1 MNRYFP
7 EGSLIGTRENREYVT
22 SVGGLERAMAE
33 GRIIEGM
40 AVSCDRELNI
50 TVDLYGIKGIIP
62 KSEALYCDEGF
73 KDIAVI
79 TRVGKAVAFKVI
91 GMEKDGEGTVR
102 ALLSRRA
109 AQIECMQQY
118 VMKLSEGDII
128 DAKVTHLEQFG
139 AFVDVGCGIVSLLC
153 IDCIS
158 VSRISHP
165 KNRFSVGMPI
175 KAVVKS
181 LDRETGR
188 LYVTHKELLGTWK
201 ENARRFHI
209 GQTVSGIVRSIEDY
223 GVFIEL
229 TPNLAG
235 LGELSEGISV
245 GDTVAVYIKNIIPE
259 RMKIKLV
266 IIDVGSGDDTLKP
279 FEYFMDGSEHID
291 RWVYSP
297 EESKRVVETVF
308 DGGGSY

>member
-1 MNRYFP
+1 MNRYLP
-7 EGSLIGTRENREYVT
+7 EGNLIGTRENREYV
-22 SVGGLERAMAE
+22 SSLSGLERAMAE
-33 GRIIEGM
+33 GRILEGM
-40 AVSCDRELNI
+40 AVSCDKELNI

-62 KSEALYCDEGF
+62 KNEALYADGGP

-91 GMEKDGEGTVR
+91 GFEADGAGRKV
-102 ALLSRRA
+102 AVLSRRA
-109 AQIECMQQY
+109 AQAECMQRFITS
-118 VMKLSEGDII
+118 LTEGDVI
-128 DAKVTHLEQFG
+128 DARVTHLEQFG
-139 AFVDVGCGIVSLLC
+139 AFVDVGCGVVSLLC

-165 KNRFSVGMPI
+165 KIRLCVGMPI

-181 LDRETGR
+181 IDRETGR
-188 LYVTHKELLGTWK
+188 LYVTHKELLGTWR
-201 ENARRFHI
+201 ENAERFHV
-209 GQTVSGIVRSIEDY
+209 GQTVSGVVRSIEDY

-235 LGELSEGISV
+235 LGEVVEGVNV

-266 IIDVGSGDDTLKP
+266 IIDVCKTEPQRPS
-279 FEYFMDGSEHID
+279 FEYFIGDAEHID

-297 EESKRVVETVF
+297 AESSRTVETVF
-308 DGGGSY
+308 SEEKE

>member
-1 MNRYFP
+1 MKRYLP
-7 EGSLIGTRENREYVT
+7 EGELISTHENREYT
-22 SVGGLERAMAE
+22 SSLAGLERAMSE
-33 GRIIEGM
+33 GKILEGM
-40 AVSCDRELNI
+40 AVTCDSNLNI

-62 KSEALYCDEGF
+62 KSEALYSENGF

-91 GMEKDGEGTVR
+91 GIDTDGSGKPCAV
-102 ALLSRRA
+102 LSRRL
-109 AQIECMQQY
+109 AQLECMQNYIMQL
-118 VMKLSEGDII
+118 VPGDVI
-128 DAKVTHLEQFG
+128 DARVTHLEQFG

-165 KNRFSVGMPI
+165 RDRFSVGESI

-181 LDRETGR
+181 IDYETGR
-188 LYVTHKELLGTWK
+188 LYITHKELLGTWK
-201 ENARRFHI
+201 ENAEKFHI
-209 GQTVSGIVRSIEDY
+209 GQTVSGKVRSVEDY

-235 LGELSEGISV
+235 LGELREGVSV

-266 IIDVGSGDDTLKP
+266 IIDVGNGAEAPRGFDYRLADKT
-279 FEYFMDGSEHID
+279 HID

-297 EESKRVVETVF
+297 EESQKTVETVF
-308 DGGGSY
+308 DGEARV

>member
-1 MNRYFP
+1 MNKYMP
-7 EGSLIGTRENREYVT
+7 EGSLISTHENREYIG
-22 SVGGLERAMAE
+22 SYHGLERAMAE
-33 GRIIEGM
+33 GKILEGM
-40 AVSCDRELNI
+40 AVMCDSDLNI

-62 KSEALYCDEGF
+62 KNEVLFSEEGF

-79 TRVGKAVAFKVI
+79 TRVGKPVAFKII
-91 GMEKDGEGTVR
+91 GFQEDEKGAVT

-109 AQIECMQQY
+109 AQIECMQNF
-118 VMKLSEGDII
+118 VMSLVPGDII

-139 AFVDVGCGIVSLLC
+139 AFVDIGCGLVSLLC

-175 KAVVKS
+175 KTVVKS
-181 LDRETGR
+181 IDYETGR
-188 LYVTHKELLGTWK
+188 LYVTHKELLGSWK
-201 ENARRFHI
+201 ENVEKFHI

-235 LGELSEGISV
+235 LGELREGISV
-245 GDTVAVYIKNIIPE
+245 GETVAVYIKNIIPE

-266 IIDVGSGDDTLKP
+266 IIDTGKNDGGITP
-279 FEYFMDGSEHID
+279 FDYRLTDKQHID

-297 EESKRVVETVF
+297 EESRRIVETVF
-308 DGGGSY
+308 CEE

>member
-1 MNRYFP
+1 MNRYLP

-22 SVGGLERAMAE
+22 SVAGLERAMAE
-33 GRIIEGM
+33 GRILEGM

-50 TVDLYGIKGIIP
+50 TVDLYGVKGVIP
-62 KSEALYCDEGF
+62 KSEALYSEDGF

-79 TRVGKAVAFKVI
+79 TRVGKAVAFKVMGI
-91 GMEKDGEGTVR
+91 EKSDDGTVK
-102 ALLSRRA
+102 AVLSRRA
-109 AQIECMQQY
+109 AQAECMLRY
-118 VMKLSEGDII
+118 VMELTAGDII
-128 DAKVTHLEQFG
+128 DARVTHLEQFG

-153 IDCIS
+153 IYCIS

-165 KNRFSVGMPI
+165 KNRLSVGMPI

-181 LDRETGR
+181 IDRESGR
-188 LYVTHKELLGTWK
+188 IYVSHKELLGTWK
-201 ENARRFHI
+201 ENAERFHI
-209 GQTVSGIVRSIEDY
+209 GQTVSGIVRSVEDY

-235 LGELSEGISV
+235 LGEITEGISV

-266 IIDVGSGDDTLKP
+266 IIDVGKDETAPTGFD
-279 FEYFMDGSEHID
+279 YFITETEHID

-297 EESKRVVETVF
+297 EES
-308 DGGGSY
+308 

>member
-1 MNRYFP
+1 MNRYLP
-7 EGSLIGTRENREYVT
+7 EGNLIGTRENREYV
-22 SVGGLERAMAE
+22 SSLSGLERAMAE
-33 GRIIEGM
+33 GRILEGM
-40 AVSCDRELNI
+40 AVSCDKELNI

-62 KSEALYCDEGF
+62 KNEALYADGGP

-91 GMEKDGEGTVR
+91 GFEADGAGRKV
-102 ALLSRRA
+102 AVLSRRA
-109 AQIECMQQY
+109 AQAECMQRFITS
-118 VMKLSEGDII
+118 LTEGDVI
-128 DAKVTHLEQFG
+128 DARVTHLEQFG
-139 AFVDVGCGIVSLLC
+139 AFVDVGCGVVSLLC

-165 KNRFSVGMPI
+165 KIRFCVGMPI

-181 LDRETGR
+181 IDRETGR
-188 LYVTHKELLGTWK
+188 LYVTHKELLGTWR
-201 ENARRFHI
+201 ENAERFHV
-209 GQTVSGIVRSIEDY
+209 GQTVSGVVRSIEDY

-235 LGELSEGISV
+235 LGEVVEGVNV

-266 IIDVGSGDDTLKP
+266 IIDVCKTEPQRPS
-279 FEYFMDGSEHID
+279 FEYFIGDAEHID

-297 EESKRVVETVF
+297 AESSRTVETVF
-308 DGGGSY
+308 SEEKE

>member
-1 MNRYFP
+1 MNRYLP
-7 EGSLIGTRENREYVT
+7 EGSLIGTRENREYV
-22 SVGGLERAMAE
+22 SSLSGLERAMGD
-33 GRIIEGM
+33 GRILEGV
-40 AVSCDRELNI
+40 AVSCDKELNI

-62 KSEALYCDEGF
+62 KNEVLYSDEGP

-91 GMEKDGEGTVR
+91 GFERDAGGSIVPV
-102 ALLSRRA
+102 LSRRM
-109 AQIECMQQY
+109 AQAECMQ
-118 VMKLSEGDII
+118 KFIGALTEGDII

-165 KNRFSVGMPI
+165 KIRLSVGMQI

-181 LDRETGR
+181 IDRDTGR
-188 LYVTHKELLGTWK
+188 LYVTHKELLGTWR
-201 ENARRFHI
+201 ENAERFHI
-209 GQTVSGIVRSIEDY
+209 GQTVSGVVRSIEEY

-235 LGELSEGISV
+235 LGELVDGISV

-266 IIDVGSGDDTLKP
+266 IIDACKSEELRRD
-279 FEYFMDGSEHID
+279 FEYFINDTEHID

-297 EESKRVVETVF
+297 EESRRIVETVF
-308 DGGGSY
+308 DGE

>member
-1 MNRYFP
+1 MNGYLP
-7 EGSLIGTRENREYVT
+7 EGCFISTHENREYT
-22 SVGGLERAMAE
+22 SSLAGLERAMAE
-33 GRIIEGM
+33 GKILEGM
-40 AVSCDRELNI
+40 AVMCDSELNI
-50 TVDLYGIKGIIP
+50 TVDLCGIKGIIP
-62 KSEALYCDEGF
+62 KPEALYSENGF

-91 GMEKDGEGTVR
+91 GFEKDGGGAVR
-102 ALLSRRA
+102 AVLSRRL
-109 AQIECMQQY
+109 AQIECMQNHIMQL
-118 VMKLSEGDII
+118 VPGDVI

-139 AFVDVGCGIVSLLC
+139 AFVDIGCGIVSLLS
-153 IDCIS
+153 IDCMS

-165 KNRFSVGMPI
+165 RERFCVGESI
-175 KAVVKS
+175 KTVVKS
-181 LDRETGR
+181 IDPETGR

-201 ENARRFHI
+201 ENAERFHI
-209 GQTVSGIVRSIEDY
+209 GQTVSGTVRSIEDY

-235 LGELSEGISV
+235 LGELREGVSV

-266 IIDVGSGDDTLKP
+266 IIDVGNGAEAPRGFDYKITDK
-279 FEYFMDGSEHID
+279 EHID

-297 EESKRVVETVF
+297 EESQRVVETVF
-308 DGGGSY
+308 GEA

>member
-1 MNRYFP
+1 MKRYLP
-7 EGSLIGTRENREYVT
+7 EGELISTHENREYT
-22 SVGGLERAMAE
+22 SSLAGLERAMSE
-33 GRIIEGM
+33 GKILEGM
-40 AVSCDRELNI
+40 AVTCDSNLNI

-62 KSEALYCDEGF
+62 KSEALYSENGF

-79 TRVGKAVAFKVI
+79 TRVGKAVSFKVI
-91 GMEKDGEGTVR
+91 GIDTDESGKPR
-102 ALLSRRA
+102 AVLSRRL
-109 AQIECMQQY
+109 AQIECMQNYIMQF
-118 VMKLSEGDII
+118 VPGDVI
-128 DAKVTHLEQFG
+128 DARVTHLEQFG
-139 AFVDVGCGIVSLLC
+139 AFVDVGCGIISLLC

-165 KNRFSVGMPI
+165 RDRFSVGEAI

-181 LDRETGR
+181 IDYETGR
-188 LYVTHKELLGTWK
+188 LYITHKELLGTWK
-201 ENARRFHI
+201 ENAEKFHI
-209 GQTVSGIVRSIEDY
+209 GQTVSGKVRSVEDY

-235 LGELSEGISV
+235 LGELREGVSV

-266 IIDVGSGDDTLKP
+266 IIDVGNGAEAPRGFDYRLADKT
-279 FEYFMDGSEHID
+279 HID

-297 EESKRVVETVF
+297 EESKKTVETVF
-308 DGGGSY
+308 DGEARV